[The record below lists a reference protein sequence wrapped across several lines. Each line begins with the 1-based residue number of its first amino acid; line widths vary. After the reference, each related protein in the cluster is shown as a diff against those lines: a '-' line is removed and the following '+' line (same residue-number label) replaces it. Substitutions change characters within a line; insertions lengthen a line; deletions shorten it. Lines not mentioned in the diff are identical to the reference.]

1 MARVLLR
8 SGLVAVALGV
18 AVGMAEAQGQLGGAS
33 TSSRQADDRHVD
45 ESARQAKG
53 RETAGPKPADISKAA
68 ASRSD
73 SKPAVARQPEP
84 ARQAE
89 PQRQREPQRR
99 PHDAARPQQQPAH
112 RTDSEHWG
120 DPGPAW
126 QPLGPAWRDL
136 NDRPGVKRPGEDVF
150 RATPGTFAPSYSDPR
165 RHGRGKEV
173 YGGAYGILVPYYYDG
188 ALYPSSPVL
197 DPAPAAE
204 PRADESPLGFLQ
216 LRVTPRTADVVVDGA
231 LAGTVDDFGGRSA
244 RMLPA
249 GPHRV
254 DISAPGFETLS
265 VDVRVPENDTVT
277 FTHDLEVAG
286 NRPVTEPA
294 AVPHK
299 TMYIVPMCY
308 IGDRPPLLTDMP
320 AGCRVD
326 DVRVI
331 P

>member
-1 MARVLLR
+1 MARLLLR
-8 SGLVAVALGV
+8 SGLVAVAFGV
-18 AVGMAEAQGQLGGAS
+18 AVGMAEAQGQLGGAP
-33 TSSRQADDRHVD
+33 TSSRQANDRHVD
-45 ESARQAKG
+45 ASARQAKG
-53 RETAGPKPADISKAA
+53 RETPGPKPADVPQAA
-68 ASRSD
+68 PSRSD
-73 SKPAVARQPEP
+73 SRPAIARQPEP

-89 PQRQREPQRR
+89 PQRQREPQRQA
-99 PHDAARPQQQPAH
+99 HDVARPQQPGH

-120 DPGPAW
+120 NPGPAW
-126 QPLGPAWRDL
+126 QPVGPAWRDL

-150 RATPGTFAPSYSDPR
+150 RATPGTYAPSYSDQR
-165 RHGRGKEV
+165 RNGRRSKDV
-173 YGGAYGILVPYYYDG
+173 YVVPYGIAVPYYDG

-197 DPAPAAE
+197 DPVPAAE
-204 PRADESPLGFLQ
+204 PPADERALGFLQ

-254 DISAPGFETLS
+254 DISAPGFETLT

-277 FTHDLEVAG
+277 FTHDLEVAV
-286 NRPVTEPA
+286 NRPATEPA

-320 AGCRVD
+320 AGCRVE